1 MRRWFVAGFVVVLL
15 AAAGIAGALAA
26 RDLLRPEWRT
36 EPVRLAE
43 IAGTVT
49 VQGIVRPSA
58 TAEVWV
64 AQEGRVAEVAVA
76 EGQEVAAGQVLAR
89 ILPVDD
95 LAQRLGLDAALR
107 DAEASVAVARADRE
121 GAQAG
126 IAARQA
132 DTAVAA
138 AELRRAEALLDE
150 AIRDHQA
157 RQGDAARGAATAGDV
172 AAAERSQDT
181 AERETAVLRAK
192 VRQAE
197 ARERIAVAALGLADA
212 RIARAEADLASRQ
225 AERGT
230 ARDRTA
236 AGTLRAPI
244 AGTVRQIGLSPGQ
257 RVAPAAGAA
266 AAVVIV
272 SAAPQVAVEA
282 DLDEIAFGRIALG
295 QDARMT
301 TPAWPG
307 ETYGAVLERLRPSP
321 SGEPGRFLAT
331 FAADNP
337 NGHLAPGMTV
347 ELVVAVRPVARVPA
361 LPVAALRFRPSGH
374 PDAGQATA
382 GRATIY
388 VPGPDGMP
396 RAVPVSIGVADGS
409 SVELLDGLKPGDRV
423 IVGEGPGLWQ
433 RARWR

>member
-58 TAEVWV
+58 PAEVWA

-138 AELRRAEALLDE
+138 AELRRAE
-150 AIRDHQA
+150 RDTQHKPAAGEQSRRPA
-157 RQGDAARGAATAGDV
+157 RA
-172 AAAERSQDT
+172 AAAEQ
-181 AERETAVLRAK
+181 E
-192 VRQAE
+192 
-197 ARERIAVAALGLADA
+197 
-212 RIARAEADLASRQ
+212 RAEADQQQRRQ
-225 AERGT
+225 RRLE
-230 ARDRTA
+230 
-236 AGTLRAPI
+236 LI
-244 AGTVRQIGLSPGQ
+244 ADS
-257 RVAPAAGAA
+257 
-266 AAVVIV
+266 
-272 SAAPQVAVEA
+272 VEA
-282 DLDEIAFGRIALG
+282 RTKKRI
-295 QDARMT
+295 
-301 TPAWPG
+301 
-307 ETYGAVLERLRPSP
+307 
-321 SGEPGRFLAT
+321 
-331 FAADNP
+331 
-337 NGHLAPGMTV
+337 
-347 ELVVAVRPVARVPA
+347 
-361 LPVAALRFRPSGH
+361 
-374 PDAGQATA
+374 
-382 GRATIY
+382 
-388 VPGPDGMP
+388 GP
-396 RAVPVSIGVADGS
+396 
-409 SVELLDGLKPGDRV
+409 E
-423 IVGEGPGLWQ
+423 
-433 RARWR
+433 